1 MTDKAI
7 EKTAR
12 QIARDAIANKEIT
25 RSQFKQY
32 VASTV
37 RWLYDNRNRITH

>member
-1 MTDKAI
+1 MTDNALLR
-7 EKTAR
+7 TAR

-25 RSQFKQY
+25 RQQYKQY

-37 RWLYDNRNRITH
+37 RWLQDYRNRITH